1 MHACSVLQTTTEQHA
16 LNAHFDPAACRQIGS
31 SPSRRFRTSSAILA
45 SLLLK
50 YVRPSTSASV
60 ATGTTYAASL
70 SCAFPFW
77 SKTCLGTMDPAGSAL
92 SHRSVP
98 VLTVI
103 KHAFAAA
110 LLNSALS
117 HAGKPGRGCQGIGAA
132 AGSSRYAI
140 CGVYIAT
147 AMYSGE
153 AACAGNLF
161 TAMDLADR
169 DKLIEYVFP
178 DGRLP
183 VMTQVLL

>member
-16 LNAHFDPAACRQIGS
+16 VNAHFDPAACRQIGS

-70 SCAFPFW
+70 SCAFPCW
-77 SKTCLGTMDPAGSAL
+77 SKTCLDTMDPAGSAL

-103 KHAFAAA
+103 RHTFDAA
-110 LLNSALS
+110 LLNPAFPA
-117 HAGKPGRGCQGIGAA
+117 AGKPGRGCQGIGTA

-147 AMYSGE
+147 AIASAQ

-169 DKLIEYVFP
+169 DRLIEYVFP

-183 VMTQVLL
+183 VMTQVFL

>member
-70 SCAFPFW
+70 SCAFPCW
-77 SKTCLGTMDPAGSAL
+77 SKTCLDTMDPAGSAL

-103 KHAFAAA
+103 RHAFLAA
-110 LLNSALS
+110 LLNPALPA
-117 HAGKPGRGCQGIGAA
+117 AGKPGRGCQGIGTA

-147 AMYSGE
+147 AIHSAQ

-183 VMTQVLL
+183 VMTQVFL

>member
-1 MHACSVLQTTTEQHA
+1 MLQTSNRPA
-16 LNAHFDPAACRQIGS
+16 LKAHFVTLYPAACRQTGS
-31 SPSRRFRTSSAILA
+31 SPSKRFRTSSTILA
-45 SLLLK
+45 SLLPK

-70 SCAFPFW
+70 NCAFPFW
-77 SKTCLGTMDPAGSAL
+77 SRTYLDTMDPAGSAL
-92 SHRSVP
+92 SRRSVP
-98 VLTVI
+98 VLTLI
-103 KHAFAAA
+103 RHAFDAA
-110 LLNSALS
+110 LLTSALPD
-117 HAGKPGRGCQGIGAA
+117 AGKPGRGRQSTGAA

-147 AMYSGE
+147 AIYSAQ

-183 VMTQVLL
+183 VMTQVFL